1 MRKAVIISL
10 AAVIAALLAGIALAQ
25 NQPATV
31 AGEDPDVNLMQASY
45 ISVQDVQAEV
55 PQGDLH
61 IEQGVVGI
69 FPNLPRRMAG
79 LFIGDARIE
88 LTDLDKGPAS
98 LNLFN
103 EMEPD
108 RRVRRIQVEKAYL
121 SSSLAADARIIPSG
135 LTTQIRTWQ
144 DLDDK
149 EQEQFR
155 EIYLQS
161 MSDAWVD
168 NAGISGGMGHFAG
181 GGGGAGPT
189 MRFPKAREFYLAMWD
204 DDGTR
209 WDYRV
214 DASGTETTITDFTRG
229 IDFYR
234 APWAPEEADLDDN
247 VSFSKIGYTYFF
259 SEGSGEQPGRVQAAV
274 DARLTVRADAGKLNL
289 VSYPWLE
296 FSSVK
301 DGNGHEYKFQRGGA
315 GLSDWQLAVEG
326 DFRAGQEYQLLLF
339 ADCDVPES
347 FSGIGYGGAYR
358 FDTAS
363 LWPGED
369 SATNITISV
378 QTADQAV
385 KVVAASDGHTEMPAG
400 DGSVYSWESS
410 TRSQM
415 VVATAF
421 PSRSLATDWG
431 SVEVFAPDSL
441 IDGVAELGYVAC
453 LGDMIGYFTE
463 LWGPLGPADAN
474 GQHRLRVFLLPDEE
488 GVQAFED
495 AGFVFILG
503 SRSGIPLVTH
513 EVAHIWWGQGFSG
526 PRWFQEGMA
535 NYAAAKFLENFGG
548 QYGEDPLSYRRYLI
562 NFGLAHELP
571 LPLPRRD
578 ELDDSA
584 AIYHNSAGFLLTLDD
599 RLPGGLDPVLKKVYS
614 EHAFG
619 HAIDDDAQLGAMLAD
634 GNSEAGTLFDNY
646 VMKGVYDSVDSDDET
661 YREMVRTPDRD
672 NYARLL
678 DWLNPT
684 YRKMGMGDYQGALYC
699 AKRALEYRSE
709 PKDHYMVADLTL
721 RSGQVEEAE
730 QMAWQLLESED
741 EATAVKTYWLLARI
755 HREQGHATEERNA
768 LNELVTRGPALGL
781 MREVQQATARLE
793 ELDGKQ

>member
-1 MRKAVIISL
+1 MRQAAPFIILLLAVAL
-10 AAVIAALLAGIALAQ
+10 AAIPAMAQ
-25 NQPATV
+25 QPA
-31 AGEDPDVNLMQASY
+31 ASEDPQANLEQASY
-45 ISVQDVQAEV
+45 LSIQDVQAEL
-55 PQGDLH
+55 PHGDLH

-69 FPNLPRRMAG
+69 FPNLPRRMGG
-79 LFIGDARIE
+79 LFIGDARM
-88 LTDLDKGPAS
+88 DLDGLDDGPAA

-103 EMEPD
+103 EITPN
-108 RRVRRIQVEKAYL
+108 RRVRRIQIEKAYL
-121 SSSLAADARIIPSG
+121 SSALTADARIIPSG

-144 DLDDK
+144 DLDRK

-168 NAGISGGMGHFAG
+168 NVGMGGGMGHFAG
-181 GGGGAGPT
+181 AGGGEGLT
-189 MRFPKAREFYLAMWD
+189 MRYPKAREFFMAIWD
-204 DDGTR
+204 DAETR

-214 DASGTETTITDFTRG
+214 DATGTEATITDYTRG

-234 APWAPEEADLDDN
+234 VPWAPEEAELDDN
-247 VSFSKIGYTYFF
+247 VDFQSIGYTYFF
-259 SEGSGEQPGRVQAAV
+259 SEGNADQPGRLQAAV
-274 DARLTVRADAGKLNL
+274 DARLSVAADARVLNL

-296 FSSVK
+296 ISSVK
-301 DGNGHEYKFQRGGA
+301 DGNGREYGFRRGGA
-315 GLSDWQLAVEG
+315 GLSDWQLRVEG
-326 DFRAGQEYQLLLF
+326 EFQAGQEYQLLLF
-339 ADCDVPES
+339 ADCDVPQS

-358 FDTAS
+358 FDTAA

-369 SATNITISV
+369 SPTDITISV
-378 QTADQAV
+378 QTSDPALR
-385 KVVAASDGHTEMPAG
+385 VVAASDGSTELPAG
-400 DGSVYSWESS
+400 DGVVHAWQGS

-415 VVATAF
+415 LVATAF
-421 PSRSLATDWG
+421 PSRELATDWG
-431 SVEVFAPDSL
+431 SVEVFAPESL
-441 IDGVAELGYVAC
+441 IGGVEELGYIAC

-463 LWGPLGPADAN
+463 LWGPLGPADAS
-474 GQHRLRVFLLPDEE
+474 GRHRLRVFLLPDEE

-548 QYGEDPLSYRRYLI
+548 DYGEDPLSYRRYLI

-584 AIYHNSAGFLLTLDD
+584 AIYHNSAGFLLTLDN
-599 RLPGGLDPVLKKVYS
+599 RLPGGLDPVLKSMYAG
-614 EHAFG
+614 HAFG
-619 HAIDDDAQLGAMLAD
+619 SAVDDDAVLGGMLSA
-634 GNSEAGTLFDNY
+634 GNAEGAGVFERY
-646 VMKGVYDSVDSDDET
+646 VMQGVYDEADADDES
-661 YREMVRTPDRD
+661 YREMVRTPSRD

-684 YRKMGMGDYQGALYC
+684 YRKMGMGDYEGALYC
-699 AKRALEYRSE
+699 ARRALEYRSE
-709 PKDHYMVADLTL
+709 PKDHYLVADLTL
-721 RSGQVEEAE
+721 RSGNVVEAE
-730 QMAWQLLESED
+730 KQAWELLESSD
-741 EATAVKTYWLLARI
+741 EATSVKAYWLLSRI
-755 HREQGHATEERNA
+755 HREQGHEQEERNA
-768 LNELVTRGPALGL
+768 LQEVIERGPALGL

-793 ELDGKQ
+793 ELDGAG